1 MQRERGTRNHTA
13 GAPPQPQ
20 GVRYP
25 GRQVA
30 ELCQSYQNREQIR
43 GPREFQ
49 FCVTR
54 SALVENTRKIRLM
67 TFNAVQPVDGSV
79 YGSAIHE
86 NTESEVREA
95 ISRAKKVAK
104 EFATLSPQSTAAL
117 LRAIADSIEGKR
129 EALVASACAETGL
142 PEGRIGG
149 EITRT
154 TVQFKLFANLVETG
168 RHLRVVIDKADP
180 NYSPAPR
187 PDIRRQNQPLGVVAI
202 FAASNFPLAFSVAG
216 GDAASALASGNPVVA
231 KGHPAHP
238 HTCAIVESA
247 VREALKKCALSEDIF
262 SVVQGVNPQITHWL
276 ASNPDIQ
283 AIGFTGS
290 EAVGRI
296 LITISSERE
305 VPIPVFAE
313 MGSLNPVFVTQG
325 AITERSGDLAKGLVD
340 SALLGSGQFCTKPGL
355 VFVPKSATGFLDE
368 IAAHLATLKVGPLL
382 SASIA
387 ERYSKAIAQI
397 ASSGAVKVLAGQEN
411 AAGFG
416 VTPTLFI
423 TDWATAQKNHE
434 LLEEHFGPTSVIIT
448 ADETEYVG
456 IAEKLQGQLTA
467 TIQGAASDKVS
478 ALLSILAERA
488 GRVIWN
494 GFPTGV
500 AVTEAMQHGGP
511 WPSSSTHTTSVGID
525 AIYRFMR
532 PVAYQSFA
540 QDVLPPALQ
549 DSNPWKV
556 EQTIN

>member
-1 MQRERGTRNHTA
+1 
-13 GAPPQPQ
+13 
-20 GVRYP
+20 
-25 GRQVA
+25 
-30 ELCQSYQNREQIR
+30 
-43 GPREFQ
+43 
-49 FCVTR
+49 
-54 SALVENTRKIRLM
+54 M
-67 TFNAVQPVDGSV
+67 TSNAVTFTAMQPVDGTPF
-79 YGSAIHE
+79 GNPIHE
-86 NTESEVREA
+86 STQNEIHDA
-95 ISRAKKVAK
+95 ITRAEKVAHQ
-104 EFATLSPQSTAAL
+104 FASLAPQENAQL
-117 LRAIADSIEGKR
+117 LRAIADAIEAKR
-129 EALVASACAETGL
+129 AELLISACAETGL

-154 TVQFKLFANLVETG
+154 TVQFRLFADLVETG

-247 VREALKKCALSEDIF
+247 VKEALKKCALSEDIF
-262 SVVQGVNPQITHWL
+262 SVVQGINPQITHWL

-296 LITISSERE
+296 LIKISSERE

-313 MGSLNPVFVTQG
+313 MGSLNPVFVTAA
-325 AITERSGDLAKGLVD
+325 AISERSTDLAKGLVD

-355 VFVPKSATGFLDE
+355 IFIPKDSTEFLGE
-368 IAAHLATLKVGPLL
+368 IQSHLSTLKVGPLL
-382 SASIA
+382 SQSIA
-387 ERYSKAIAQI
+387 ARYTSAISAL
-397 ASSGAVKVLAGQEN
+397 AKSGAVKVLAGQEN
-411 AAGFG
+411 GSGFG
-416 VTPTLFI
+416 VTPTFFV

-434 LLEEHFGPTSVIIT
+434 LLEEHFGPTSVVIT
-448 ADETEYVG
+448 ASESEYLT
-456 IAEKLQGQLTA
+456 IAGQLQGQLTA
-467 TIQGAASDKVS
+467 TIQGAASDNVS
-478 ALLSILAERA
+478 ELLSILSERA

-525 AIYRFMR
+525 SIYRFLR
-532 PVAYQSFA
+532 PIAYQSFA
-540 QDVLPPALQ
+540 QEVLPPALK
-549 DSNPWKV
+549 DSNPWKI
-556 EQTIN
+556 EQRIN

>member
-1 MQRERGTRNHTA
+1 
-13 GAPPQPQ
+13 
-20 GVRYP
+20 
-25 GRQVA
+25 
-30 ELCQSYQNREQIR
+30 
-43 GPREFQ
+43 
-49 FCVTR
+49 
-54 SALVENTRKIRLM
+54 M
-67 TFNAVQPVDGSV
+67 TFLAVQPVDGQN
-79 YGSAIHE
+79 YGSPIHE
-86 NTESEVREA
+86 HSENEVRDLIARAAGEA
-95 ISRAKKVAK
+95 QNLAK
-104 EFATLSPQSTAAL
+104 LSPQKQAQL
-117 LRAIADSIEGKR
+117 LCAIAESIESHR
-129 EALVASACAETGL
+129 AELITSACAETGL

-154 TVQFKLFANLVETG
+154 TVQFNLFAQLVETG

-216 GDAASALASGNPVVA
+216 GDSASALASGNAVVA
-231 KGHPAHP
+231 KGHPSHP
-238 HTCAIVESA
+238 NTCAIVEGA
-247 VREALKKCALSEDIF
+247 VKSALKSSGLSEDLF

-276 ASNPDIQ
+276 ANDVHVK

-290 EAVGRI
+290 ENVGRI
-296 LITISSERE
+296 LIDIASKRE

-313 MGSLNPVFVTQG
+313 MGSLNPVFVTSA
-325 AITERSGDLAKGLVD
+325 AIAERSLELAKGLVD

-355 VFVPKSATGFLDE
+355 IFVPASSDGFLAE
-368 IAAHLATLKVGPLL
+368 IKDHLATLKVGPLL

-387 ERYSKAIAQI
+387 QRYSAAISEL
-397 ASSGAVKVLAGQEN
+397 SSVGAVKVLAGINNE
-411 AAGFG
+411 AGFG
-416 VTPTLFI
+416 ATPTIFV
-423 TDWATAQKNHE
+423 TDWKTAQAHPS
-434 LLEEHFGPTSVIIT
+434 LLEEHFGPTTVIIS
-448 ADETEYVG
+448 ADESQYLS
-456 IAEKLQGQLTA
+456 IASQLKGQLTA
-467 TIQGAASDKVS
+467 TIQGSSKDSVQPLML
-478 ALLSILAERA
+478 LLSERA

-540 QDVLPPALQ
+540 QEVLPEALK

-556 EQTIN
+556 EQKIN